1 MKSRQLHYSS
11 AGDQL
16 DRDHSCLYDRNTY
29 LYGLYVLARMKHVRI
44 LPQNDTT
51 NGWSAILPPRQP
63 HAALSQDVTADWVV
77 VGGGLAGL
85 AAARRLGENRP
96 NERVV
101 LVEADVVGEGAH
113 GRNSGFAIDI
123 PHNVGS
129 SMDEMDHA
137 HRHLR
142 LARTAI
148 EYLSE
153 QVQRFGIACDWDAAG
168 KFHAAV
174 SDKGIEGVLKPT
186 LRTLKS
192 LNEPHEWLEGRALHD
207 KLGFSHFK
215 AGIYTPGTVLL
226 NPVAL
231 TRGLA
236 DTLPDNVTVFE
247 KTPVTALE
255 HEPQVRLKTPY
266 GTVSAKKMIL
276 AVNVFA
282 EQFGFYRDRLIPLAA
297 HASLTRCLT
306 PAEQTA
312 MGGLHTWG
320 LTPANAF
327 AGITMR
333 KTSDQRI
340 LIRQNMTYAPSLRS
354 DDASRQAVRA
364 VHQRLFD
371 ERFPKLNGVTMEHT
385 WTGFICVSRNGTQ
398 GFGQI
403 APNVYSAV
411 CQNGVG
417 LTKGTISG
425 MLAADLACETGN
437 PLIEDM
443 LKLGTP
449 NRLPP
454 RPFLDVGIRARF
466 AWELWS
472 ARQEA

>member
-1 MKSRQLHYSS
+1 MKP
-11 AGDQL
+11 
-16 DRDHSCLYDRNTY
+16 
-29 LYGLYVLARMKHVRI
+29 VRI

-51 NGWSAILPPRQP
+51 NGWSAVLPPRQP

-96 NERVV
+96 GERVV
-101 LVEADVVGEGAH
+101 LVEADVVGEGAQ

-129 SMDEMDHA
+129 SMDELDQA
-137 HRHLR
+137 HKHLR
-142 LARTAI
+142 LARTAVA
-148 EYLSE
+148 YLSE
-153 QVQRFGIACDWDAAG
+153 QVQRFGISCDWDAAG

-174 SDKGIEGVLKPT
+174 SAKGVEEVLQPT
-186 LRTLKS
+186 LRTLES
-192 LNEPHEWLEGRALHD
+192 LNEPHEWLEGKALHE
-207 KLGFSHFK
+207 KLGFTHFR
-215 AGIYTPGTVLL
+215 AGIYTPGTILL
-226 NPVAL
+226 NPAAL
-231 TRGLA
+231 SRGLA
-236 DTLPDNVTVFE
+236 DTLPANVTVFE
-247 KTPVTALE
+247 NTPVIALE
-255 HEPQVRLKTPY
+255 HNPQVRLKTPH

-282 EQFGFYRDRLIPLAA
+282 EQFGFYRERLIPLAA
-297 HASLTRCLT
+297 HASLTRRLT
-306 PAEQTA
+306 PAEQAA
-312 MGGLHTWG
+312 MGSLDTWG

-327 AGITMR
+327 VGITMR
-333 KTSDQRI
+333 KTPDQRI
-340 LIRQNMTYAPSLRS
+340 LIRQNMSYAPNLRK
-354 DDASRQAVRA
+354 DDASRRVARK

-371 ERFPKLNGVTMEHT
+371 ERFPMLKGVTMEHT

-398 GFGQI
+398 GFGQV

-417 LTKGTISG
+417 LTKGTIGG
-425 MLAADLACETGN
+425 MLAADLACDTGN

-443 LKLGTP
+443 QTLGTP

-454 RPFLDVGIRARF
+454 RPFLDVGIRTRF